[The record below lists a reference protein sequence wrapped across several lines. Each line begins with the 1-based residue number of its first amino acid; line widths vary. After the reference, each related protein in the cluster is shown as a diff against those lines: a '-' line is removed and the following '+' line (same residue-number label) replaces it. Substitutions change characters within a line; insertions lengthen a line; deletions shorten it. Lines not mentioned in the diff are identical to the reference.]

1 MAPKTVKYSPNSI
14 IYFKGDRSNAV
25 YVLKQGQVSLN
36 YKDLQTGQEVQD
48 LIRMGEFFGVKAA
61 LGRFIH
67 DETAVVIQES
77 VVIQFTVQEFE
88 NLLKGNNRLI
98 VKMLKVFST
107 QLRRIHKQVQGLLSS
122 DLAANPELG
131 LFEIGEYYRKHQ
143 DYIKSAAA
151 YRRYKD
157 LYPSGYYITQ
167 VETAL
172 SALEK
177 SGFGMNGDG
186 DSSGKTE
193 SLFLMTKQI
202 ERGKYPEALRGL
214 TQYLQNPACADKD
227 EAEFQLGMCLYRMSK
242 IPEALAQLTS
252 VVKKYPRF
260 PKLGEVLYFLG
271 RSYKQSGDQHKAIG
285 FVNKSLSM
293 LRKDSKLYQEAE
305 ETLKMWKEG
314 I

>member
-67 DETAVVIQES
+67 DETAVVLQES

-122 DLAANPELG
+122 DLAGNPELG

-151 YRRYKD
+151 YKRYID

-167 VETAL
+167 VQLAL
-172 SALEK
+172 SELEK
-177 SGFGMNGDG
+177 SGFGNAQAGDAPRQ
-186 DSSGKTE
+186 E

-202 ERGKYPEALRGL
+202 ERGKYPEALKGL
-214 TQYLQNPACADKD
+214 TQYLQNPSCSDRE
-227 EAEFQLGMCLYRMSK
+227 EAEFQLGMCLFRMSK
-242 IPEALAQLTS
+242 IPEALAQFTS
-252 VVKKYPRF
+252 VAKKYPRF
-260 PKLGEVLYFLG
+260 PKLGEVLYYLG
-271 RSYKQSGDQHKAIG
+271 QSYKKAGDQHKAIG
-285 FVNKSLSM
+285 FVNKSLTM
-293 LRKDSKLYQEAE
+293 LKKDSKLYNEAG
-305 ETLKMWKEG
+305 ETLKLWKEG